1 MGEVK
6 EMNKQRRKHVLLT
19 LTAVVL
25 LMVLVLPINVMAA
38 NSNIIPNSEAGILDT
53 VLYQVILRKLN
64 KTEKHLPK
72 MRH

>member
-1 MGEVK
+1 
-6 EMNKQRRKHVLLT
+6 MNKQRRKHVLLT